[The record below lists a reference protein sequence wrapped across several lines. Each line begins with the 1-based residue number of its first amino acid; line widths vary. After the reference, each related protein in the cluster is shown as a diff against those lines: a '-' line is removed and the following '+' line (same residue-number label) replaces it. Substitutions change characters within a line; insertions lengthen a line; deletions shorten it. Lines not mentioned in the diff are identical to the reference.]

1 MGVGC
6 EKLLHYA
13 HSDFWTNLS
22 QTTCDQGFSDLNRIQ
37 SGPLTEVI
45 THAPE
50 QDGVRVAKVLANPT
64 DKDFVSSVS

>member
-1 MGVGC
+1 MGVGF

-37 SGPLTEVI
+37 SRTLAKVI
-45 THAPE
+45 AHAPE
-50 QDGVRVAKVLANPT
+50 QDGVRVSKVLANSP
-64 DKDFVSSVS
+64 DKHFVSSVS